1 MKKMFLLML
10 SAFYIQSCTNHS
22 LLNDFE
28 RDEPKNMGKQSRS
41 HSNAIDTYIKMARW
55 GDVTAYMNLAKCY
68 HDGLGVKAD
77 LLTSVAMLTLAGQHG
92 QSNEAQAF
100 IDSLPSNDSMK
111 MIMNAMNHIDDK
123 QNEQTDSMINVLIDN
138 GCSDGYS
145 LRGLSLISIGD
156 TIGGVYNLQKGAE
169 MGSAFAETLL
179 CAMPGKGELLN
190 KSMKIRRLSALS
202 EQYPVIN
209 LIVGDLYAEDETL
222 EIKDD
227 SKAAMHYIE
236 ADKHGLLD
244 IHQARWLLTYYDQE
258 GIQID
263 DKERERLEKLA
274 EGSHEMTIP
283 EDDDKKGTI
292 EIICV
297 DSTSVI
303 E

>member
-1 MKKMFLLML
+1 
-10 SAFYIQSCTNHS
+10 
-22 LLNDFE
+22 
-28 RDEPKNMGKQSRS
+28 
-41 HSNAIDTYIKMARW
+41 
-55 GDVTAYMNLAKCY
+55 
-68 HDGLGVKAD
+68 
-77 LLTSVAMLTLAGQHG
+77 
-92 QSNEAQAF
+92 
-100 IDSLPSNDSMK
+100 
-111 MIMNAMNHIDDK
+111 
-123 QNEQTDSMINVLIDN
+123 
-138 GCSDGYS
+138 
-145 LRGLSLISIGD
+145 
-156 TIGGVYNLQKGAE
+156 
-169 MGSAFAETLL
+169 
-179 CAMPGKGELLN
+179 MPGKGELLN